1 MTQVEKELLYIPGK
15 TQVKE
20 VCATLNQA
28 HNLQIGTQLL
38 EADDGYCY
46 ISDGAESLQT
56 EYLAQ
61 LLSRRDADG
70 NPKAMTALDL
80 AMLRSRAKR
89 RRQRPRRSRS
99 RCARRRR
106 FSAMSALTRPW
117 SRASTSTSPRHR
129 R

>member
-1 MTQVEKELLYIPGK
+1 MKHVEKELLYIPGK
-15 TQVKE
+15 THVKE

-28 HNLQIGTQLL
+28 HKLQIGTQLL

-46 ISDGAESLQT
+46 ISDGAESLLQT

-70 NPKAMTALDL
+70 NLKATALDL
-80 AMLRSRAKR
+80 TMLQSKSLKAFKE
-89 RRQRPRRSRS
+89 
-99 RCARRRR
+99 
-106 FSAMSALTRPW
+106 ALRETAALLRHTGISPRPW
-117 SRASTSTSPRHR
+117 SHASSTSSRLR